1 MRGLFVILCFF
12 LYEFSYG
19 QVAPPPYIR
28 EANVMISKRIWRV
41 IDLREKQNKPATWPG
56 NPITK
61 ILYQSVMDGSLIPF
75 KNDSLK
81 SVIDYELFVK
91 LGADID
97 YVHTPI
103 DANDPEIT
111 RLDTIITNFEPTDK
125 IDQLLLL
132 EDWIFDKQH
141 GVERAYIIAIA
152 PLYNKKVAG
161 VDLGLQPLCWL
172 KYYDKNRAGTDL
184 RTVLYKQK
192 IFNKQNDRRH
202 LTFGD
207 WFEQRLFSS
216 YIIKESN
223 MHDLSVMDD
232 PEVKKEGLK
241 ALLSAERIKLLN
253 ADRESDQFEY

>member
-1 MRGLFVILCFF
+1 
-12 LYEFSYG
+12 
-19 QVAPPPYIR
+19 
-28 EANVMISKRIWRV
+28 
-41 IDLREKQNKPATWPG
+41 
-56 NPITK
+56 
-61 ILYQSVMDGSLIPF
+61 
-75 KNDSLK
+75 
-81 SVIDYELFVK
+81 
-91 LGADID
+91 
-97 YVHTPI
+97 
-103 DANDPEIT
+103 
-111 RLDTIITNFEPTDK
+111 
-125 IDQLLLL
+125 L

-152 PLYNKKVAG
+152 PLYNKKLAG

-172 KYYDKNRAGTDL
+172 KYYDNNRAGTDL

-216 YIIKESN
+216 YIIKEST
-223 MHDLSVMDD
+223 MHDISVMDY

-241 ALLSAERIKLLN
+241 ALLSSVRIKLLN

>member
-1 MRGLFVILCFF
+1 MRCFYFILLLIYAEC
-12 LYEFSYG
+12 LIG
-19 QVAPPPYIR
+19 QVAPPPYVR
-28 EANVMISKRIWRV
+28 EANVMTSKRVWRI

-61 ILYQSVMDGSLIPF
+61 ILYQSVIDGSQSPY

-81 SVIDYELFVK
+81 SVIDYETFVK

-103 DANDPEIT
+103 DPNDPELT
-111 RLDTIITNFEPTDK
+111 RLDTIVSAFEPTDK
-125 IDQLLLL
+125 IDQLLLM

-172 KYYDKNRAGTDL
+172 KYYDKNRESSDL
-184 RTVLYKQK
+184 RHVLYKQK
-192 IFNKQNDRRH
+192 IFNRQNDRRH

-223 MHDLSVMDD
+223 MYDMSVMDD
-232 PEVKKEGLK
+232 PEVKRNGLK
-241 ALLSAERIKLLN
+241 ALLTADRIKLLN